1 VYRLALLALKALNS
15 KYFISGLANAIEPL
29 GRVRQVQPIRGYDV
43 FGKKKIK
50 EKKFIDYV
58 LEDIPFEL
66 GDLLAMDQAFNS
78 SNCLMRTA
86 ILGPEKGAIEND
98 AITNAI
104 KSA

>member
-1 VYRLALLALKALNS
+1 M
-15 KYFISGLANAIEPL
+15 F
-29 GRVRQVQPIRGYDV
+29 

-86 ILGPEKGAIEND
+86 ILGPEKVLLSTLIL
-98 AITNAI
+98 IFQRTTN
-104 KSA
+104 STLL

>member
-1 VYRLALLALKALNS
+1 M
-15 KYFISGLANAIEPL
+15 F
-29 GRVRQVQPIRGYDV
+29 

-104 KSA
+104 KSAYFLSILAGVAEHSRAG